1 MLLKTINQHFQ
12 LSIRLSC
19 LTLLVLPQLSQAQ
32 IPKPETLLK
41 FSHSVAKVHVENEHG
56 QLGVGSSVVVA
67 KNQVATNCH
76 VIANARGVAINKRG
90 KSFAPIAMKADW
102 VHDLCILIFDD
113 LPLKPFPLGDMGQVN
128 YEDDVIAFGFSGN
141 APRPTESFGS
151 VKALIPFDD
160 SHLIRTDSGF
170 RMGASGGAL
179 INYDGTLI
187 GLTTFKSPG
196 RKGFYYSL
204 PVKWIKQLLA
214 SPTLA
219 KTTDSKRPFWDAPAN
234 QRPYFMQAVIPF
246 QHKKWAALRSVAQ
259 KWIKAEPN
267 TAEAWFYLAR
277 SHHGL
282 EKLDD
287 AKAALDK
294 TISLAP
300 THVSALHLLGT
311 IAMAQQNH
319 HQANRLGKQLE
330 AINVAYAN
338 YYYVDVGL
346 KAPADAN

>member
-1 MLLKTINQHFQ
+1 MSFKTINLHNQ
-12 LSIRLSC
+12 
-19 LTLLVLPQLSQAQ
+19 LTLSLVFFAILLLPLLSQAE
-32 IPKPETLLK
+32 IPKPETLLQ

-102 VHDLCILIFDD
+102 HHDLCILIFDD
-113 LPLKPFPLGDMGQVN
+113 LPLKPFPLGDMAAVN
-128 YEDDVIAFGFSGN
+128 YEEDVIAFGFSGN
-141 APRPTESFGS
+141 APRPIESFGS
-151 VKALIPFDD
+151 IKALIPFDD
-160 SHLIRTDSGF
+160 SYLIRTNSGF

-179 INYDGTLI
+179 INHDGTLL

-204 PVKWIKQLLA
+204 PVTWIKQLLA
-214 SPTLA
+214 SPTLS
-219 KTTDSKRPFWDAPAN
+219 KTTDATLPFWDAPAN
-234 QRPYFMQAVIPF
+234 KRPYFMQAVIPL
-246 QHKKWAALRSVAQ
+246 QNKKWADLASVAK
-259 KWIKAEPN
+259 KWTNTEPT
-267 TAEAWFYLAR
+267 TAEAWFYLAQ
-277 SHHGL
+277 SHYGL
-282 EKLDD
+282 TALND
-287 AKAALDK
+287 AKIALNK

-311 IAMAQQNH
+311 IAMAQQDP
-319 HQANRLGKQLE
+319 AKAKRLGKQLE
-330 AINVAYAN
+330 AINMAYAN

-346 KAPADAN
+346 KTDVKPN